1 MIGKCQR
8 LTVIIN
14 ITLTISDIKRIIYM
28 NMISI
33 KYRINEKSLIDNYDD
48 ILSKPIIYGV
58 FIIESDFEFYL
69 RDKCMIDDGLFKLR
83 DKCMIDDGL
92 FELFKF
98 NDDLFDWFFNLN
110 KINIE
115 LMRDDNKYI
124 MLGYDLDGAYIK
136 NYILFTENDQYL
148 KISIIE
154 CDNQDGTLKLLSKKL
169 PDNYRIINEMAP
181 ININIWLEEI
191 YKKTKQFLDDITS
204 IYKDFDNYIY
214 IKKLNDFLKV
224 YENNVK
230 A

>member
-1 MIGKCQR
+1 
-8 LTVIIN
+8 
-14 ITLTISDIKRIIYM
+14 M

-115 LMRDDNKYI
+115 LMRDNNKYI
-124 MLGYDLDGAYIK
+124 MLGYDLDSAYIK
-136 NYILFTENDQYL
+136 NYILFTKNNQYL

>member
-1 MIGKCQR
+1 MMGKCQR

-33 KYRINEKSLIDNYDD
+33 KYRINEKSLMDNYDD

-69 RDKCMIDDGLFKLR
+69 RDKCMIDDGLF
-83 DKCMIDDGL
+83 
-92 FELFKF
+92 ELFKF
-98 NDDLFDWFFNLN
+98 NDDLFDWFLNLN

-115 LMRDDNKYI
+115 LMRDNNKYI
-124 MLGYDLDGAYIK
+124 MLGYDLDSAYIK
-136 NYILFTENDQYL
+136 NYILFTKNNQYL

>member
-1 MIGKCQR
+1 MMGKCQR

-28 NMISI
+28 ISI
-33 KYRINEKSLIDNYDD
+33 KYRINERSLMDNYDD

-58 FIIESDFEFYL
+58 FIVESDFEFYL
-69 RDKCMIDDGLFKLR
+69 RDKCMIDDE
-83 DKCMIDDGL
+83 L

-115 LMRDDNKYI
+115 LMKDDNKYI
-124 MLGYDLDGAYIK
+124 MLGYDLDSAYIK
-136 NYILFTENDQYL
+136 NYILFTKNNQYL

-204 IYKDFDNYIY
+204 IYKDFDNFIY

>member
-1 MIGKCQR
+1 MGKCQR

-14 ITLTISDIKRIIYM
+14 IILTISDIKRIIYM

-33 KYRINEKSLIDNYDD
+33 KYRINEKSLMDNYDD

-58 FIIESDFEFYL
+58 FIIESDFEFY
-69 RDKCMIDDGLFKLR
+69 LR

-115 LMRDDNKYI
+115 LMRDNNKYI
-124 MLGYDLDGAYIK
+124 MLGYDLDSAYIK
-136 NYILFTENDQYL
+136 NYILFTKNNQYL

-169 PDNYRIINEMAP
+169 PDNYRIINEMVP

>member
-1 MIGKCQR
+1 MMGKCQR

-33 KYRINEKSLIDNYDD
+33 KYRINEESLMDNYDD

-58 FIIESDFEFYL
+58 FIVESDFEFYL
-69 RDKCMIDDGLFKLR
+69 RDKCMIDDE
-83 DKCMIDDGL
+83 L

-115 LMRDDNKYI
+115 LMRGNNKYI
-124 MLGYDLDGAYIK
+124 ILGYDLDSAYIK
-136 NYILFTENDQYL
+136 NYILFTKNNQYL

-169 PDNYRIINEMAP
+169 PYNYRIINEMAP

>member
-33 KYRINEKSLIDNYDD
+33 KYRINEKSLMDNYDD

-58 FIIESDFEFYL
+58 FIIESDFEFY
-69 RDKCMIDDGLFKLR
+69 LR

-115 LMRDDNKYI
+115 LMRDNNKYI
-124 MLGYDLDGAYIK
+124 MLGYDLDSAYIK
-136 NYILFTENDQYL
+136 NYILFTKNNQYL

-169 PDNYRIINEMAP
+169 PGNYRIINEMAP

>member
-1 MIGKCQR
+1 
-8 LTVIIN
+8 
-14 ITLTISDIKRIIYM
+14 M

-33 KYRINEKSLIDNYDD
+33 KYRINEESLMDNYDD

-58 FIIESDFEFYL
+58 FIIESDFEFY
-69 RDKCMIDDGLFKLR
+69 LR

-115 LMRDDNKYI
+115 LMRDNNKYI
-124 MLGYDLDGAYIK
+124 MLGYDLDSAYIK
-136 NYILFTENDQYL
+136 NYILFTKDNQYL

-169 PDNYRIINEMAP
+169 PDNYRIINEMTP

>member
-1 MIGKCQR
+1 
-8 LTVIIN
+8 
-14 ITLTISDIKRIIYM
+14 M

-115 LMRDDNKYI
+115 LMRDNNKYI
-124 MLGYDLDGAYIK
+124 MLGYDLDSAYIK

>member
-1 MIGKCQR
+1 MMGKCQR

-33 KYRINEKSLIDNYDD
+33 KYRINEKSLMDNYDD

-58 FIIESDFEFYL
+58 FIIESDFEFY
-69 RDKCMIDDGLFKLR
+69 LR

-115 LMRDDNKYI
+115 LMRDNNKYI
-124 MLGYDLDGAYIK
+124 MLGYDLDSAYIK
-136 NYILFTENDQYL
+136 NYILFTKNNQYL

-230 A
+230 S

>member
-33 KYRINEKSLIDNYDD
+33 KYRINEKSLMDNYDD

-58 FIIESDFEFYL
+58 FIIESDFEFY
-69 RDKCMIDDGLFKLR
+69 LR

>member
-1 MIGKCQR
+1 MMGKCQWF
-8 LTVIIN
+8 TVIIN

-33 KYRINEKSLIDNYDD
+33 KYRINEKSLMDNYDD

-58 FIIESDFEFYL
+58 FIIESDFEFY
-69 RDKCMIDDGLFKLR
+69 LR

-115 LMRDDNKYI
+115 LMRDNNKYI
-124 MLGYDLDGAYIK
+124 MLGYDLDSAYIK
-136 NYILFTENDQYL
+136 NYILFTKYNQYL

>member
-33 KYRINEKSLIDNYDD
+33 KYRINEKSLMDNYDD

-58 FIIESDFEFYL
+58 FIIESDFEFY
-69 RDKCMIDDGLFKLR
+69 LR

-124 MLGYDLDGAYIK
+124 MLGYDLDSAYIK
-136 NYILFTENDQYL
+136 NYILFTKNNQYL

>member
-33 KYRINEKSLIDNYDD
+33 KYRINEKSLMDNYDD

-58 FIIESDFEFYL
+58 FIIESDFEFY
-69 RDKCMIDDGLFKLR
+69 LR

-124 MLGYDLDGAYIK
+124 MLGYDLDSAYIK
-136 NYILFTENDQYL
+136 NYILFTKNNQYL

-214 IKKLNDFLKV
+214 
-224 YENNVK
+224 
-230 A
+230 

>member
-1 MIGKCQR
+1 MGKCQR

-28 NMISI
+28 ISI
-33 KYRINEKSLIDNYDD
+33 KYRINERSLMDNYDD

-58 FIIESDFEFYL
+58 FIVESDFDFYL
-69 RDKCMIDDGLFKLR
+69 RDKCMIDDE
-83 DKCMIDDGL
+83 L

-115 LMRDDNKYI
+115 LMKDDNKYI
-124 MLGYDLDGAYIK
+124 MLGYDLDSAYIK
-136 NYILFTENDQYL
+136 NYILFTKNNQYL

>member
-1 MIGKCQR
+1 MMGKCQR
-8 LTVIIN
+8 LMVIIN

-33 KYRINEKSLIDNYDD
+33 KYRINEKSLMDNYDD

-58 FIIESDFEFYL
+58 FIIESDFEFY
-69 RDKCMIDDGLFKLR
+69 LR

-124 MLGYDLDGAYIK
+124 MLGYDLDSAYIK
-136 NYILFTENDQYL
+136 NYILFTKNNQYL

-224 YENNVK
+224 YENDVK

>member
-33 KYRINEKSLIDNYDD
+33 KYRINEKSLMDNYDD

-69 RDKCMIDDGLFKLR
+69 RDKCMIDDGLF
-83 DKCMIDDGL
+83 
-92 FELFKF
+92 ELFKF

-115 LMRDDNKYI
+115 LMRGDNKYI
-124 MLGYDLDGAYIK
+124 MLGYDLDSAYIK
-136 NYILFTENDQYL
+136 NYILFTKNNQYL

>member
-1 MIGKCQR
+1 MGKCQR
-8 LTVIIN
+8 LMVIIN

-28 NMISI
+28 ISI
-33 KYRINEKSLIDNYDD
+33 KYRINERSLMDNYDD

-58 FIIESDFEFYL
+58 FIVESDFDFYL
-69 RDKCMIDDGLFKLR
+69 RDKCMIDDE
-83 DKCMIDDGL
+83 L

-115 LMRDDNKYI
+115 LMKDDNKYI
-124 MLGYDLDGAYIK
+124 MLGYDLDSTYIK
-136 NYILFTENDQYL
+136 NYILFTKNNQYL

>member
-1 MIGKCQR
+1 
-8 LTVIIN
+8 
-14 ITLTISDIKRIIYM
+14 M

-33 KYRINEKSLIDNYDD
+33 KYRINEKSLMDNYDG

-58 FIIESDFEFYL
+58 FIIESDFEFY
-69 RDKCMIDDGLFKLR
+69 LR

>member
-1 MIGKCQR
+1 
-8 LTVIIN
+8 
-14 ITLTISDIKRIIYM
+14 
-28 NMISI
+28 MISI
-33 KYRINEKSLIDNYDD
+33 KYRINERSLMDNYDD

-58 FIIESDFEFYL
+58 FIVESDFDFYL
-69 RDKCMIDDGLFKLR
+69 RDKCMIDDE
-83 DKCMIDDGL
+83 L

-98 NDDLFDWFFNLN
+98 IDDLFDWFSNLN
-110 KINIE
+110 KIHIE
-115 LMRDDNKYI
+115 LMKDDNKYI
-124 MLGYDLDGAYIK
+124 MLGYDLDSAYIK
-136 NYILFTENDQYL
+136 NYILFTKNNQYL

>member
-1 MIGKCQR
+1 
-8 LTVIIN
+8 
-14 ITLTISDIKRIIYM
+14 M

-33 KYRINEKSLIDNYDD
+33 KYRINEKSLMDNYDD

-58 FIIESDFEFYL
+58 FIIESDFEFY
-69 RDKCMIDDGLFKLR
+69 LR

-124 MLGYDLDGAYIK
+124 MLGYDLDSAYIK
-136 NYILFTENDQYL
+136 NYILFTKNNQYL

-224 YENNVK
+224 YENDVK

>member
-1 MIGKCQR
+1 
-8 LTVIIN
+8 
-14 ITLTISDIKRIIYM
+14 M

-33 KYRINEKSLIDNYDD
+33 KYRINEKSLMDNYDD

-58 FIIESDFEFYL
+58 FIIESDFEFY
-69 RDKCMIDDGLFKLR
+69 LR

-124 MLGYDLDGAYIK
+124 MLGYDLDSAYIK
-136 NYILFTENDQYL
+136 NYILFTKNNQYL

-169 PDNYRIINEMAP
+169 PDNYRIINETAP

-204 IYKDFDNYIY
+204 IYKVFDNYIY

>member
-1 MIGKCQR
+1 MMGKCQR

-28 NMISI
+28 ISI
-33 KYRINEKSLIDNYDD
+33 KYRINERSLMDNYDD

-58 FIIESDFEFYL
+58 FIVESDFDFYL
-69 RDKCMIDDGLFKLR
+69 RDKCMIDDE
-83 DKCMIDDGL
+83 L

-115 LMRDDNKYI
+115 LMKDDNKYI
-124 MLGYDLDGAYIK
+124 MLGYDLDSAYIK
-136 NYILFTENDQYL
+136 NYILFTKNNQYL

>member
-1 MIGKCQR
+1 
-8 LTVIIN
+8 
-14 ITLTISDIKRIIYM
+14 M

-33 KYRINEKSLIDNYDD
+33 KYRINEKSLMDNYDD

-69 RDKCMIDDGLFKLR
+69 RDKCMIDDGLF
-83 DKCMIDDGL
+83 
-92 FELFKF
+92 ELFKF

-115 LMRDDNKYI
+115 LMRGDNKYI
-124 MLGYDLDGAYIK
+124 MLGYDLDSAYIK
-136 NYILFTENDQYL
+136 NYILFTKNNQYL

>member
-1 MIGKCQR
+1 MMGKCQR
-8 LTVIIN
+8 LMVIIN

-33 KYRINEKSLIDNYDD
+33 KYRINEKSLMDNYDD

-58 FIIESDFEFYL
+58 FIIESDFEFY
-69 RDKCMIDDGLFKLR
+69 LR

-124 MLGYDLDGAYIK
+124 MLGYDLDSAYIK
-136 NYILFTENDQYL
+136 NYILFTKNNQYL

-230 A
+230 S

>member
-33 KYRINEKSLIDNYDD
+33 KYRINEKSLMDNYDD

-58 FIIESDFEFYL
+58 FIIESDFEFY
-69 RDKCMIDDGLFKLR
+69 LR

-124 MLGYDLDGAYIK
+124 MLGYDLDSAYIK
-136 NYILFTENDQYL
+136 NYILFTKNNQYL

-214 IKKLNDFLKV
+214 ILK
-224 YENNVK
+224 NSMIF
-230 A
+230 

>member
-1 MIGKCQR
+1 
-8 LTVIIN
+8 
-14 ITLTISDIKRIIYM
+14 M

-33 KYRINEKSLIDNYDD
+33 KYRINEKSLMDNYDD

-58 FIIESDFEFYL
+58 FIIESDFEFY
-69 RDKCMIDDGLFKLR
+69 LR

-124 MLGYDLDGAYIK
+124 MLGYDLDSAYIK
-136 NYILFTENDQYL
+136 NYILFTKNNQYL

-191 YKKTKQFLDDITS
+191 YKKTKQFLDDITI

>member
-33 KYRINEKSLIDNYDD
+33 KYRINEKSLMDNYDD

-58 FIIESDFEFYL
+58 FIIESDFEFY
-69 RDKCMIDDGLFKLR
+69 LR

-124 MLGYDLDGAYIK
+124 MLGYDLDSAYIK
-136 NYILFTENDQYL
+136 NYILFTKNNQYL

-169 PDNYRIINEMAP
+169 PNNYRIINEMAP

>member
-1 MIGKCQR
+1 
-8 LTVIIN
+8 
-14 ITLTISDIKRIIYM
+14 M

-33 KYRINEKSLIDNYDD
+33 KYRINEKSLMDNYDD

-58 FIIESDFEFYL
+58 FIIESDFEFY
-69 RDKCMIDDGLFKLR
+69 LR

-124 MLGYDLDGAYIK
+124 MLGYDLDSAYIK
-136 NYILFTENDQYL
+136 NYILFTKNNQYL

>member
-1 MIGKCQR
+1 MMGKCQR
-8 LTVIIN
+8 LMVIIN

-33 KYRINEKSLIDNYDD
+33 KYRINEKSLMDNYDD

-58 FIIESDFEFYL
+58 FIIESDFEFY
-69 RDKCMIDDGLFKLR
+69 LR

-124 MLGYDLDGAYIK
+124 MLGYDLDSAYIK
-136 NYILFTENDQYL
+136 NYILFTKNNQYL

-154 CDNQDGTLKLLSKKL
+154 RDNQDGTLKLLSKKL

-224 YENNVK
+224 YENDVK

>member
-1 MIGKCQR
+1 
-8 LTVIIN
+8 
-14 ITLTISDIKRIIYM
+14 M

-33 KYRINEKSLIDNYDD
+33 KYRINEESLMDNYDD

-58 FIIESDFEFYL
+58 FIIESDFEFY
-69 RDKCMIDDGLFKLR
+69 LR

-124 MLGYDLDGAYIK
+124 MLGYDLDSAYIK
-136 NYILFTENDQYL
+136 NYILFTKNNQYL

>member
-33 KYRINEKSLIDNYDD
+33 KYRINEKSLMDNYDD

-58 FIIESDFEFYL
+58 FIIESDFEFY
-69 RDKCMIDDGLFKLR
+69 LR

-124 MLGYDLDGAYIK
+124 MLGYDLDSAYIK
-136 NYILFTENDQYL
+136 NYILFTKNNQYL

-191 YKKTKQFLDDITS
+191 YKKTKQFLDDITI

>member
-33 KYRINEKSLIDNYDD
+33 KYRINEKSLMDNYDD

-58 FIIESDFEFYL
+58 FIIESDFEFY
-69 RDKCMIDDGLFKLR
+69 LR

-115 LMRDDNKYI
+115 LMRDNNKYI
-124 MLGYDLDGAYIK
+124 MLGYDLDSAYIK

>member
-1 MIGKCQR
+1 MGKCQR

-28 NMISI
+28 ISI
-33 KYRINEKSLIDNYDD
+33 KYRINERSLMDNYDD

-58 FIIESDFEFYL
+58 FIVESDFEFYL
-69 RDKCMIDDGLFKLR
+69 RDKCMIDDE
-83 DKCMIDDGL
+83 L

-115 LMRDDNKYI
+115 LMKDDNKYI
-124 MLGYDLDGAYIK
+124 MLGYDLDSAYIK
-136 NYILFTENDQYL
+136 NYILFTKNNQYL

-204 IYKDFDNYIY
+204 IYKDFDNFIY

>member
-1 MIGKCQR
+1 MGKCQR

-14 ITLTISDIKRIIYM
+14 ITLTIFDIKRIIYM

-33 KYRINEKSLIDNYDD
+33 KYRINEESLMDNYDD

-58 FIIESDFEFYL
+58 FIIESDFEFY
-69 RDKCMIDDGLFKLR
+69 LR

-115 LMRDDNKYI
+115 LMRDNNKYI
-124 MLGYDLDGAYIK
+124 MLGYDLDSAYIK
-136 NYILFTENDQYL
+136 NYILFTKDNQYL

-169 PDNYRIINEMAP
+169 PDNYRIINEMTP

-214 IKKLNDFLKV
+214 IKKLDDFLKV

>member
-33 KYRINEKSLIDNYDD
+33 KYRINEKSLMDNYDD

-58 FIIESDFEFYL
+58 FIIESDFEFY
-69 RDKCMIDDGLFKLR
+69 LR

-115 LMRDDNKYI
+115 LMRDNNKYI
-124 MLGYDLDGAYIK
+124 MLGYDLDSAYIK
-136 NYILFTENDQYL
+136 NYILFTKNNQYL

>member
-1 MIGKCQR
+1 MGKCQR

-28 NMISI
+28 ISI
-33 KYRINEKSLIDNYDD
+33 KYRINERSLMDNYDD

-58 FIIESDFEFYL
+58 FIVESDFDFYL
-69 RDKCMIDDGLFKLR
+69 RDKCMIDDE
-83 DKCMIDDGL
+83 L

-98 NDDLFDWFFNLN
+98 NDDLFDWFFSLN
-110 KINIE
+110 KIDIE
-115 LMRDDNKYI
+115 LMKDDNKYI
-124 MLGYDLDGAYIK
+124 MLGYDLDSAYIK
-136 NYILFTENDQYL
+136 NYILFTKNNQYL

>member
-14 ITLTISDIKRIIYM
+14 ITLTIFDLKRIIYM

-33 KYRINEKSLIDNYDD
+33 KYRINEKSLMDNYDD

-58 FIIESDFEFYL
+58 FIIESDFEFY
-69 RDKCMIDDGLFKLR
+69 LR

>member
-33 KYRINEKSLIDNYDD
+33 KYRINEESLMDNYDD

-58 FIIESDFEFYL
+58 FIIESDFEFY
-69 RDKCMIDDGLFKLR
+69 LR

-115 LMRDDNKYI
+115 LMRDNNKYI
-124 MLGYDLDGAYIK
+124 MLGYDLDSAYIK
-136 NYILFTENDQYL
+136 NYILFTKDNQYL

-169 PDNYRIINEMAP
+169 PDNYRIINEMTP